1 MRNMDLYTFVFV
13 GGILVLISISL
24 WKYMVGVLALCGLYY
39 LLHLYMG
46 RKP

>member
-13 GGILVLISISL
+13 GGILVLMSISL

-39 LLHLYMG
+39 LLHLYTG
-46 RKP
+46 RRQ